1 MPASI
6 HRFDSLASTQDV
18 LHNLAASGAPAAT
31 AVVAAEQTSG
41 RGSRGHAW
49 AAPRGGLWLSVLCR
63 PGSIPAMEVLSLRV
77 ALAIADTVERGA
89 PTASVLLKWPND
101 LMLLGRKA
109 GGILCEA
116 RWQGNV
122 LGWVAVGVGI
132 NVSNEIPAELQ
143 DRATRLATVAPGLAA
158 DHLLAPMIAA
168 IDGAANLAGG
178 LSTGEVDAFHRRDWL
193 LGRHLADPV
202 PGVADGVE
210 PDGRLR
216 VITADG
222 AVAHLRNGGVVPA

>member
-77 ALAIADTVERGA
+77 ALAIADTVERVA

>member
-1 MPASI
+1 MPQSI

-31 AVVAAEQTSG
+31 AVVAVEQTAG

-49 AAPRGGLWLSVLCR
+49 AAPPGGLWLSVLCR
-63 PGSIPAMEVLSLRV
+63 PGSMPAMEVLSLRV
-77 ALAIADTVERGA
+77 ALAIADTIERIA

-109 GGILCEA
+109 GGVLCEA
-116 RWQGNV
+116 RWQGNT

-143 DRATRLATVAPGLAA
+143 DRATRLATVAPGLAP

-168 IDGAANLAGG
+168 IDGAASLGG
-178 LSTGEVDAFHRRDWL
+178 VLSGAEIDAFHRRDWL
-193 LGRHLADPV
+193 LGRHLVEPV
-202 PGVADGVE
+202 PGIADGVE
-210 PDGRLR
+210 ADGRLR
-216 VITADG
+216 VITSDG